1 MLKYTLKRFLFMI
14 PMLVL
19 ISALVFFAL
28 DLTPLDPINYILSP
42 DAAANMENVEALR
55 EKYGLN
61 DPTVIRYVRW
71 VGDILHG
78 DFGYSIVSGTQISK
92 IIAARLPA
100 TLELS
105 IFALLLST
113 LIGITIGICSA
124 IWQNSW
130 MDYLGRF
137 LAVVGQSIPQ
147 IFLGICMIQIFAIK
161 LGWFPTSGRMS
172 PGAEDFLSRLPHLVL
187 PVLTL
192 TISMC
197 AVLMRYAR
205 NSMLD
210 VMNKDYIKT
219 ARSKGIPEWKVY
231 LKHGFRNALK
241 PVLVVLCFRL
251 PMLIGGS
258 VVIESVF
265 SWPGIG
271 SIITSSVNSGDYPVI
286 MVTTLMVAVA
296 ILTASFLVDILNAV
310 LDPRVRLEK

>member
-1 MLKYTLKRFLFMI
+1 MLKYTLKRFKFMI

-42 DAAANMENVEALR
+42 DAAANTENVEALR

-61 DPTVIRYVRW
+61 DPTVVRYVRW
-71 VGDILHG
+71 VGDILQG

-105 IFALLLST
+105 VFALLLST

-130 MDYLGRF
+130 IDYLGRF

-147 IFLGICMIQIFAIK
+147 FFFGICMIQTFAIK

-172 PGAEDFLSRLPHLVL
+172 PGAEDFWSRLPHLVL

-231 LKHGFRNALK
+231 VKHGFRNALK